1 MELEKKIRDK
11 VAVLIVLAF
20 ALYIGFNYWNN
31 IIGIFTKGYN
41 LFFPFILGGCIAFI
55 LNIPVT
61 FLSKKLLNCKDKG
74 MGKIIRKHS
83 TGISIVISFFA
94 IIGILALISSIIM
107 PNIIETA
114 AILPKTFDNSAKA
127 FQKWLDGNTKLSN
140 NVVNLV
146 SSMDINW
153 NNIFNKVKSIVFN
166 GAGSMLLSTLEA
178 ATTVASATVEFILGV
193 IFSIYILS
201 QKKNLGI
208 QFKKLLYAFMKKE
221 KVDSILAVLK
231 LTNLT
236 FSNFI
241 TGQCIVS
248 AILGMMFFVIMIIL
262 RLPYALMISVLIG
275 FLSIIPV
282 LGSTIG
288 CTLGVL
294 LIVMVSPVK
303 AGVFILVFLVIKQ
316 IEDNLIYPK
325 IVGDS
330 VGLPSIWVLVAITLG
345 GKIFGVPGMI
355 IFIPLFSVA
364 YVLLRKE
371 VYIRLKEKD
380 LEIE

>member
-11 VAVLIVLAF
+11 IAVLIVLAF

-31 IIGIFTKGYN
+31 IIGIFTKAYN

-61 FLSKKLLNCKDKG
+61 FLSKKLLNCNSKG
-74 MGKIIRKHS
+74 MGKIIRKYS

-94 IIGILALISSIIM
+94 IIGIFALISYIII

-114 AILPKTFDNSAKA
+114 AILPKTFDNSTKV
-127 FQKWLDGNTKLSN
+127 FQRWLHSNTMLSN

-146 SSMDINW
+146 SNMDTDW

-166 GAGSMLLSTLEA
+166 GVGSMLLSTLEA
-178 ATTVASATVEFILGV
+178 ATTFASATVEFILGF
-193 IFSIYILS
+193 IFSIYVLA
-201 QKKNLGI
+201 QKKSLGI
-208 QFKKLLYAFMKKE
+208 QFKKILYAFMKKE
-221 KVDSILAVLK
+221 KVDSILGVLK
-231 LTNLT
+231 LTSLT

-248 AILGMMFFVIMIIL
+248 AILGMLFFVTMILL
-262 RLPYALMISVLIG
+262 RLPYALMISVLIC

-282 LGSTIG
+282 LGSAIG
-288 CTLGVL
+288 CALGVL
-294 LIVMVSPVK
+294 LIVMVNPIK
-303 AGVFILVFLVIKQ
+303 AGIFMVVFVVIKQ

-325 IVGDS
+325 IVGNS

-345 GKIFGVPGMI
+345 GKIFGVAGMI

-371 VYIRLKEKD
+371 VYMRLKEKG
-380 LEIE
+380 LEI

>member
-11 VAVLIVLAF
+11 IAILVVLAF
-20 ALYIGFNYWNN
+20 LLYIGFSYWNN
-31 IIGIFTKGYN
+31 IIKIFIEGYT
-41 LFFPFILGGCIAFI
+41 LLFPFILGGCIAFI

-61 FLSKKLLNCKDKG
+61 FISKKLLNCNDKG
-74 MGKIIRKHS
+74 MGKIVKKYS
-83 TGISIVISFFA
+83 TGISIVVSFFV
-94 IIGILALISSIIM
+94 IIGIFALIFSIII

-114 AILPKTFDNSAKA
+114 AMLPKTFDNSTKA
-127 FQKWLDGNTKLSN
+127 FQKWIDSNTKLSSN
-140 NVVNLV
+140 IVNLV
-146 SSMDINW
+146 NNMGIDW
-153 NNIFNKVKSIVFN
+153 DNIFNKVKSIVFN
-166 GAGSMLLSTLEA
+166 GLGSMLLSTVEA
-178 ATTVASATVEFILGV
+178 ATTFASATVEFILGV
-193 IFSIYILS
+193 IFSIYILA
-201 QKKNLGI
+201 QKKILGI
-208 QFKKLLYAFMKKE
+208 QFKKVLYAFMKKE
-221 KVDSILAVLK
+221 KVDSILRVLK

-248 AILGMMFFVIMIIL
+248 AILGMMFFIIMIIL
-262 RLPYALMISVLIG
+262 KLPYALMISVLIG

-282 LGSTIG
+282 LGSAIG
-288 CTLGVL
+288 CALGIL
-294 LIVMVSPVK
+294 LIVMVNPVK

-316 IEDNLIYPK
+316 IEDNLVYPK

-345 GKIFGVPGMI
+345 GKTLGVAGMI

-371 VYIRLKEKD
+371 VYIRLKEKG